1 MRCGKE
7 ALVVVAL
14 LAGQPAGA
22 ETVRQ
27 QSRRAIDIGDA
38 ATVSVINP
46 RGQIE
51 VRPSPDRQLH
61 VTAYKLIHASTAALA
76 EKLADQTKV
85 ELAREGPRYGIRVR
99 YPKGTSVRVNIWK
112 GFNELSVPRIEMRL
126 VVLVPAGV
134 AIDLDSSSADLSTEA
149 LSGRQHIE
157 TSSGDVVVESATG
170 PIAIQTASGD
180 VTVTESRSLSVSST
194 SGDVRVLRSKGPLTV
209 ETSSGDVSAD
219 GLTDSVRIATVSGDV
234 SVTRAP
240 AGARIKT
247 SSGEIVLQQVTG
259 RLFAS
264 SVSSEIRATLQGPIH
279 EVRIETSSGDVTLG
293 LLPNA
298 SCTLEMRTSSGAID
312 VEVPSQTKI
321 VSRQLVTAV
330 VRQGTA
336 PVSVQTVSGN
346 ITVTRGEP

>member
-1 MRCGKE
+1 MRYGKG
-7 ALVVVAL
+7 ALVVLAL
-14 LAGQPAGA
+14 LAGQPVGA

-38 ATVSVINP
+38 TTVAVINA

-61 VTAYKLIHASTAALA
+61 VTAYKTIRASSAELA
-76 EKLADQTKV
+76 ERLAGETKV
-85 ELAREGPRYGIRVR
+85 ELRREGPRYGVRVR

-112 GFNELSVPRIEMRL
+112 GFNELSVPRVEMRL
-126 VVLVPAGV
+126 VVLVPPGV
-134 AIDLDSSSADLSTEA
+134 ALDLDSSSADLATES
-149 LSGRQHIE
+149 LSGRQHLQ
-157 TSSGDVVVESATG
+157 TSSGDIEVASATG
-170 PIAIQTASGD
+170 PIAIETASGD
-180 VTVTESRSLSVSST
+180 VTVSESRELKVSST
-194 SGDVRVLRSKGPLTV
+194 SGDVRVARSRGPLAV

-219 GLTDSVRIATVSGDV
+219 GLTDSVRIETVSGDV
-234 SVTRAP
+234 AVTRAP

-247 SSGEIVLQQVTG
+247 SSGEIVLHQVTG

-264 SVSSEIRATLQGPIH
+264 SVSSEIRATLEGPIRQA
-279 EVRIETSSGDVTLG
+279 RIETSSGDVTLG
-293 LLPNA
+293 LGSNA
-298 SCTLEMRTSSGAID
+298 SCTLEMRTSSGEID

-336 PVSVQTVSGN
+336 PVAVQTVSGN